1 MSEILM
7 IDYLTL
13 AAITIS
19 LVFGLLRG
27 AVKEILSLF
36 NWIAAIIIARNTNRI
51 LEFLSI
57 DFFEGREVLLFI
69 GNLIIKAIQS
79 IIKNLGLGG
88 VDRFLGGIFGM
99 LKACVII
106 GVFYY
111 LVDSFTN
118 DLGDWWSDSLTV
130 SIYSELPIFN
140 DMDLLIETSQD
151 VTEQIM
157 GSEL

>member
-1 MSEILM
+1 
-7 IDYLTL
+7 
-13 AAITIS
+13 
-19 LVFGLLRG
+19 
-27 AVKEILSLF
+27 
-36 NWIAAIIIARNTNRI
+36 
-51 LEFLSI
+51 
-57 DFFEGREVLLFI
+57 
-69 GNLIIKAIQS
+69 
-79 IIKNLGLGG
+79 
-88 VDRFLGGIFGM
+88 
-99 LKACVII
+99 VII

-140 DMDLLIETSQD
+140 DMDLLIDTSQD